1 LSVLIGAAVALG
13 LLLVQIGEVTVSDGA
28 DMFAVSQAI
37 LHHASF
43 AVPAVYGAIGRGG
56 HYYAKYGIGL
66 SVAVLP
72 LLAIADVVAIA
83 VKHQSEL
90 ESFAASSSIPIIM
103 GLLTTTLWRS
113 SRKLGAAPRWATVL
127 AVGAAVGSYA
137 LPYGKDFLSEPL
149 TALGIA
155 LAFNELLSDRY
166 ATGGFAIALA
176 VVTRPEAAV
185 LVGAIPLVV
194 WMCRGFRN
202 AVVCGLAAATGV
214 VVDAAYNLDRFGNL
228 FSSGY
233 RGESFSTPFLHGAG
247 GLLFGTNKSLILF
260 APIVILLVP
269 ACVWL
274 WREKRYFVLLAIT
287 NFVVFFVLA
296 ALWHSWQGGWSWGP
310 RLLLP
315 GLLPAIPLL
324 AGANRLQRRIATGLL
339 VVGFVLSAATLVV
352 PTEAQQFDHPLPL
365 NGPSILRQY
374 ELVPTVVSYSVHHLT
389 VNVHVAGASRR
400 YLSLWQ
406 VNLGRELG
414 AKGLLLGLV
423 GTIMLLAALVF
434 VMARARP
441 LLAPPPI
448 ASRVETADGPKPV
461 IH

>member
-1 LSVLIGAAVALG
+1 LSVLIGAGVALG
-13 LLLVQIGEVTVSDGA
+13 FLLIQIGEVTVSDGA
-28 DMFAVSQAI
+28 DMLAVSQAI

-43 AVPAVYGAIGRGG
+43 AVPAANGAIGRGG

-72 LLAIADVVAIA
+72 LLAIADVVAIV

-90 ESFAASSSIPIIM
+90 ESFAASSSMPIVM

-113 SRKLGAAPRWATVL
+113 SRKLGAGPRWATML

-137 LPYGKDFLSEPL
+137 LPYGKDFFTEPL

-166 ATGGFAIALA
+166 ATAGLALALA
-176 VVTRPEAAV
+176 VVTRPEAVV

-194 WMCRGFRN
+194 WVSRGFRH
-202 AVVCGLAAATGV
+202 ALICGLAAATGV
-214 VVDAAYNLDRFGNL
+214 VVDAAYDLVRFGSL

-233 RGESFSTPFLHGAG
+233 RGESFSTPFLRGAG

-269 ACVWL
+269 ACAWL
-274 WREKRYFVLLAIT
+274 WRENRYFVLLAIT
-287 NFVVFFVLA
+287 NFAVFFVLA

-315 GLLPAIPLL
+315 GLLPAIALL
-324 AGANRLQRRIATGLL
+324 ARANRLQRRIATGLL
-339 VVGFVLSAATLVV
+339 VVGFAFSAATLLV
-352 PTEAQQFDHPLPL
+352 PTEAQLRDHPLPL

-374 ELVPTVVSYSVHHLT
+374 ELVPTVVSYSVDHLT
-389 VNVHVAGASRR
+389 VKVHVAGASQR

-414 AKGLLLGLV
+414 DEGLLFGLV
-423 GTIMLLAALVF
+423 GTIVLLAALVF

-441 LLAPPPI
+441 LLVPPPI
-448 ASRVETADGPKPV
+448 ASRVTTAAGPEPLM
-461 IH
+461 